1 MGFGLV
7 TLQNTIRERACRMVS
22 EHDLLG
28 QMTGKDIA
36 CLLDRAEAKRHV
48 GDVTL
53 FEKGD
58 LGDSLFVV
66 LEGLVKIYALS
77 EDGREIILNVM
88 SEGDLF
94 GEIALL
100 DGKARTAAATT
111 MGDALLVKIHRQDVL
126 DLMERRP
133 EIAVRFIGILCTR
146 LRWISQTYEQ
156 AVLMHLPA
164 RLAKKL
170 LLLAELYGEAAGG
183 ATRIAIRLSQQ
194 DFASMVG
201 ASREIVNRQLREWQQ
216 LKIIS
221 MSGGHIVVQR
231 PKNLAEIGG
240 HGALDR
246 QSLERRHGK

>member
-1 MGFGLV
+1 MDIEHV
-7 TLQNTIRERACRMVS
+7 TLQDTIRERACRIVS

-28 QMTGKDIA
+28 QMRGRDIA
-36 CLLDRAEAKRHV
+36 ALLERGEAKRYA
-48 GDVTL
+48 GEALL
-53 FEKGD
+53 FQKGD
-58 LGDSLFVV
+58 PGDGLFVV
-66 LEGLVKIYALS
+66 LDGLIKIYALS

-111 MGDALLVKIHRQDVL
+111 MGDALVVKIHRKDVL
-126 DLMERRP
+126 ELMERRP
-133 EIAVRFIGILCTR
+133 EIARNFIQILCAR

-156 AVLMHLPA
+156 AVLMHFPA

-170 LLLAELYGEAAGG
+170 LLLAELYGQAAGG

-194 DFASMVG
+194 DLANMVG

-221 MSGGHIVVQR
+221 MSGGHIALQR
-231 PKNLAEIGG
+231 PRDLAEIGG
-240 HGALDR
+240 HGTPDR
-246 QSLERRHGK
+246 HGVERRNGQ